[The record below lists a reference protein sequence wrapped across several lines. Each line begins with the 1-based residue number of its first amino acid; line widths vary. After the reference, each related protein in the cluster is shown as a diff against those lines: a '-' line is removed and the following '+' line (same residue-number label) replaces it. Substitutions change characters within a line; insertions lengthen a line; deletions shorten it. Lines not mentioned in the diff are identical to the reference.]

1 MISRHCGNFR
11 VGGRSSSLAVAT
23 FSLLTLPAHAMDI
36 KIIGGQ
42 LILSGPVV
50 AGDYDAVASRL
61 SLQPQIKTFILR
73 NLPGGDAP
81 TGYRLGELFR
91 QKALETG
98 CLRLFLLVLLEV
110 VSGRQAA
117 LLHRRL
123 SA

>member
-61 SLQPQIKTFILR
+61 SFATANKDRHPAKLAR
-73 NLPGGDAP
+73 RRCAD
-81 TGYRLGELFR
+81 
-91 QKALETG
+91 
-98 CLRLFLLVLLEV
+98 
-110 VSGRQAA
+110 
-117 LLHRRL
+117 RL
-123 SA
+123 SSG